1 MIFDGWASVGRVV
14 VLAVGAYV
22 LLVAALRHTGP
33 QALTKKS
40 AFESSRARP
49 PVI

>member
-1 MIFDGWASVGRVV
+1 MIFDGWASVRRVI

-22 LLVAALRHTGP
+22 LLVAALRVTGP

-40 AFESSRARP
+40 AFESFRVRP
-49 PVI
+49 PEI